1 MIRLNQIIEAD
12 AQEALRRLPA
22 GLAQVVIADPPYYR
36 VLEAGWDNQWHNEGD
51 YLDWSLSW
59 VDAAMRVLRDDGL
72 FFIFGQRGKREHVF
86 VHLTSALCHRFQYH
100 DTIIWDRVV
109 GYNTRR
115 DSFDPAFEE
124 ILVLRKN
131 DTVKFHKE
139 RLRVPYADEVIER
152 YARDKRYADPIAR
165 RKHLEQ
171 GKYYR
176 NILRVPSLR
185 GSSREKCGH
194 PTQKPVSLIRDLIL
208 ATTDPEDIV
217 LDPFFGSGTT
227 GLAAE
232 GLGRRWLGIESDPAY
247 VSMAETRLS
256 AARAVQSQPTPALDK

>member
-1 MIRLNQIIEAD
+1 MRR
-12 AQEALRRLPA
+12 EALRRLPA

-36 VLEAGWDNQWHNEGD
+36 VLEAGWDNQWHNQGD

-59 VDAAMRVLRDDGL
+59 VDAGMQVLRDDGV
-72 FFIFGQRGKREHVF
+72 FFIFGQRGKREQVF
-86 VHLTSALCHRFQYH
+86 IHLTSALCHRFQYH

-115 DSFDPAFEE
+115 DSFDPALEE
-124 ILVLRKN
+124 ILVLRKK

-139 RLRVPYADEVIER
+139 RLRVPYAVEVIER

-165 RKHLEQ
+165 RRHLEQ

-176 NILRVPSLR
+176 NILTVPSLR

-208 ATTDPEDIV
+208 ASTDPGDIV
-217 LDPFFGSGTT
+217 LDPFFGLGTT
-227 GLAAE
+227 GVAAE
-232 GLGRRWLGIESDPAY
+232 GLRRRWLGIESDPAY
-247 VSMAETRLS
+247 VSMAEARLA